1 MPWRRARGAGNG
13 RGDPTLATDTR
24 EGTRGNGNSKG
35 GPALA
40 TKEHRDNNG
49 NSDVWGPPA
58 LGKVMP
64 YRMDM
69 TVVVA
74 ADDAKCCHK
83 QGINKRRRPRH
94 QAELRQDGG

>member
-1 MPWRRARGAGNG
+1 MPWRWAHTAGNSG
-13 RGDPTLATDTR
+13 GDPTLASDTR
-24 EGTRGNGNSKG
+24 EGARGNGNSKG

-40 TKEHRDNNG
+40 TDVRRGNNG
-49 NSDVWGPPA
+49 NDDVWGAPA
-58 LGKVMP
+58 LGKVTLYWMEI
-64 YRMDM
+64 
-69 TVVVA
+69 VAGVA